1 MASAVAS
8 SLSVNH
14 AVAAAVCGGENRR
27 SLAAS
32 PRASLRLSA
41 PLRASPLPLAPSKC
55 RPLRAP
61 LPSRRPTVCAA
72 AAAPAAVA
80 DGGLLTRV
88 AVAAYSAL
96 VPAGTAA
103 SMGLTELTV
112 VLALRETI
120 IALATAAIFFNA
132 PKICR
137 LVNYVWGTLIM
148 RDDEV
153 TEEEFQDSMFGALV
167 GPLQF
172 VLISFFLTRQ
182 SVASY
187 SPPPHLSLSSSPPLT
202 LLFPTSHSPPHL
214 SLSSSTSHSP
224 PHFSLSSPLL
234 TLLPTSHSPPHSSLS
249 SPPLTLLPT
258 SHSPPHLSLSSPPL
272 TLLPTSHSPPHLS
285 LSSPPLTLLPTSH
298 SPPHFSISSR
308 LSRCS
313 ILCHSPCQS
322 PYPFFLRLLVPLLKL
337 PVTAAMVGKARLV
350 AWVAAATWFATGWK
364 DRVLKLVAASHP
376 EDKPVL
382 ANVSKLLTLLL
393 RVAAVGTLAEMMGFS
408 LKSLI
413 AVGGISGVAI
423 GFASKEIVTNFFGG
437 LILFLTQPF
446 VVGDKIKAGSVTGRV
461 REIGFLQTKLEADD
475 NSPIVVPN
483 YIFNTAVVTNYSR
496 AGCLALE
503 ATFVLRNEDIIRI
516 RPITEKLTAYL
527 RAHPLVDVTKGP
539 TLGYLKKLSGT
550 GLEVGIIA
558 YVQDM
563 EDDEYLAV
571 QQEILE
577 QSVEII
583 VEEGAYLGESAPFE
597 PSVSLAA

>member
-1 MASAVAS
+1 MASAAAS
-8 SLSVNH
+8 SLSVNR
-14 AVAAAVCGGENRR
+14 AVAAAGVCGGEHRR

-61 LPSRRPTVCAA
+61 LPSRRPTVRAA
-72 AAAPAAVA
+72 AAAPAAMA

-112 VLALRETI
+112 VLAVRETI

-172 VLISFFLTRQ
+172 VLISLFLTR
-182 SVASY
+182 
-187 SPPPHLSLSSSPPLT
+187 H
-202 LLFPTSHSPPHL
+202 
-214 SLSSSTSHSP
+214 
-224 PHFSLSSPLL
+224 
-234 TLLPTSHSPPHSSLS
+234 
-249 SPPLTLLPT
+249 
-258 SHSPPHLSLSSPPL
+258 
-272 TLLPTSHSPPHLS
+272 
-285 LSSPPLTLLPTSH
+285 
-298 SPPHFSISSR
+298 
-308 LSRCS
+308 
-313 ILCHSPCQS
+313 
-322 PYPFFLRLLVPLLKL
+322 LRLLVPLLKL
-337 PVTAAMVGKARLV
+337 PVTAAMVGKARAV

-376 EDKPVL
+376 EEKPVL

-446 VVGDKIKAGSVTGRV
+446 VLPAFMQHLAPS
-461 REIGFLQTKLEADD
+461 
-475 NSPIVVPN
+475 NS
-483 YIFNTAVVTNYSR
+483 R
-496 AGCLALE
+496 
-503 ATFVLRNEDIIRI
+503 
-516 RPITEKLTAYL
+516 K
-527 RAHPLVDVTKGP
+527 
-539 TLGYLKKLSGT
+539 
-550 GLEVGIIA
+550 
-558 YVQDM
+558 Q
-563 EDDEYLAV
+563 
-571 QQEILE
+571 
-577 QSVEII
+577 
-583 VEEGAYLGESAPFE
+583 
-597 PSVSLAA
+597 

>member
-1 MASAVAS
+1 MASAAAS
-8 SLSVNH
+8 SISNC
-14 AVAAAVCGGENRR
+14 AVSSAACGEEQRR
-27 SLAAS
+27 ALRAS

-41 PLRASPLPLAPSKC
+41 PLRATPLPCAPSKC

-61 LPSRRPTVCAA
+61 LPSRRPAVRAAAA

-88 AVAAYSAL
+88 AVATYSAL

-120 IALATAAIFFNA
+120 LALATAAIFFNA
-132 PKICR
+132 AKICR

-172 VLISFFLTRQ
+172 VLIAFFLTH
-182 SVASY
+182 
-187 SPPPHLSLSSSPPLT
+187 HL
-202 LLFPTSHSPPHL
+202 
-214 SLSSSTSHSP
+214 
-224 PHFSLSSPLL
+224 
-234 TLLPTSHSPPHSSLS
+234 
-249 SPPLTLLPT
+249 
-258 SHSPPHLSLSSPPL
+258 
-272 TLLPTSHSPPHLS
+272 
-285 LSSPPLTLLPTSH
+285 
-298 SPPHFSISSR
+298 R
-308 LSRCS
+308 V
-313 ILCHSPCQS
+313 
-322 PYPFFLRLLVPLLKL
+322 LVPLLKL
-337 PVTAAMVGKARLV
+337 PVTAAMVAKARLV

-364 DRVLKLVAASHP
+364 DRVLKLVAAAHP

-393 RVAAVGTLAEMMGFS
+393 RVAAVGTLAEMMGVS

-446 VVGDKIKAGSVTGRV
+446 VLGDKIKAGSVTGRV

-483 YIFNTAVVTNYSR
+483 YIFNTAIVTNYTR

-527 RAHPLVDVTKGP
+527 RAHPLVDVSKGP

-550 GLEVGIIA
+550 GLEVGVIC